1 MKLEIE
7 RKFLLKSL
15 PNTKFDQAVKISQYY
30 FKNSVGIWE
39 RARTWNSSNGDN
51 KFIHTIKKNV
61 SEGVNIEDEYEM
73 TKKEFKEF
81 KNKCTSCKFESRFI
95 EKVRY
100 IYNDS
105 LLYWEV
111 DVFGNDYKLIIA
123 EIEIPKKDYK
133 LIIPQ
138 FIKDVSLMEVTGLKQ
153 FNNRNLSIKIKNT
166 K

>member
-15 PNTKFDQAVKISQYY
+15 PNIKFDQAVKIDQYY
-30 FKNSVGIWE
+30 FKNSSGIWE
-39 RARTWNSSNGDN
+39 RARTWDSSNGDF
-51 KFIHTIKKNV
+51 KFIHTIKKSV
-61 SEGVNIEDEYEM
+61 SKGVNIEDEYEM
-73 TKKEFKEF
+73 SKSEFKEF
-81 KNKCTSCKFESRFI
+81 KNKCFSGKFEARFI

-105 LLYWEV
+105 PLYCEV

-123 EIEIPKKDYK
+123 EIEIPKKTYK